1 MNLRNLLKKPS
12 IVLFIIVLIGCIALS
27 ILTYRT
33 AIIGGRLQP
42 TPAANTT
49 TNLAS
54 PTPATKSTST
64 PTASSQKLT
73 VLPVQSPASVL
84 GVDANNPADPYPGIP
99 WVRLGYTSC
108 GSGNLRG
115 AALRN
120 VIQNYHSQGIRVL
133 LTYCQRGN
141 NNSLLDPAPLNDIAQ
156 SNADAVQ
163 CGNEEM
169 KQDASVSFL
178 YIPPDRFARFYDMC
192 EKAVHA
198 VRANIPVLLGSLDP
212 HVGGVDY
219 QPLVDQADYLDQMQD
234 AMNSIVHPGGNW
246 DWHTQTLGLID
257 SWHNGYPDASVN
269 SLYGLFQFWATQ
281 FQVDLN
287 SGQLGKHLWVVEG
300 TGCFK
305 GCGIDPT
312 SAYQVAV
319 SHTLTLI
326 TDAQTAMQYKVPF
339 FYFSGLDFHDQGI
352 YWPIGLM
359 TPDGKAKPI
368 RQDLPMGARTFTM
381 SCSGKNVVVQDQV
394 QLLARLYAHCALP
407 SNYVSILSS

>member
-1 MNLRNLLKKPS
+1 
-12 IVLFIIVLIGCIALS
+12 
-27 ILTYRT
+27 
-33 AIIGGRLQP
+33 
-42 TPAANTT
+42 
-49 TNLAS
+49 
-54 PTPATKSTST
+54 
-64 PTASSQKLT
+64 
-73 VLPVQSPASVL
+73 VL

-115 AALRN
+115 ATLRN
-120 VIQNYHSQGIRVL
+120 IIQNYHSQGIRVL

-141 NNSLLDPAPLNDIAQ
+141 NNSLFDPAPLNDVAQ
-156 SNADAVQ
+156 SNPDAVQ

-198 VRANIPVLLGSLDP
+198 VRANTPILLGSLDP
-212 HVGGVDY
+212 HVGGIDY
-219 QPLVDQADYLDQMQD
+219 QPLVDQANYLDQMQT
-234 AMNSIVHPGGNW
+234 AMNASVHPGGNW

-269 SLYGLFQFWATQ
+269 SLHGLFQFWATQ
-281 FQVDLN
+281 FQIDLN

-305 GCGIDPT
+305 GCGVDPNN
-312 SAYQVAV
+312 AYQVAV
-319 SHTLTLI
+319 SHTLTLV
-326 TDAQTAMQYKVPF
+326 TDAQTSMQYKVPF

-381 SCSGKNVVVQDQV
+381 SCSGKNVVVRDQV

-407 SNYVSILSS
+407 SNYVSILYS